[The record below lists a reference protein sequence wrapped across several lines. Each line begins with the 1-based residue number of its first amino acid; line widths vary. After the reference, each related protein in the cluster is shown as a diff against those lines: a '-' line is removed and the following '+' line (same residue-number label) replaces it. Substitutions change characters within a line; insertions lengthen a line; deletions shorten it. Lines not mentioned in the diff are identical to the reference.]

1 MTTFKLGRWL
11 LVTLAIIGLALV
23 APAVSAHDD
32 RPTADDAPPYD
43 GPVAEWAE
51 WMEAHMTD
59 HMGPGAVEWME
70 DHMGV
75 TVGEMAPGMA
85 DGSHG
90 RGMYGHGV
98 GC

>member
-11 LVTLAIIGLALV
+11 LVALAVIGLALAV
-23 APAVSAHDD
+23 PAVSAHGDD
-32 RPTADDAPPYD
+32 PTTDDAPPYD
-43 GPVAEWAE
+43 GTATDWVG

-70 DHMGV
+70 GHMGV
-75 TVGEMAPGMA
+75 TVDEMASDRA
-85 DGSHG
+85 DGIHG
-90 RGMYGHGV
+90 RGMYSQGV